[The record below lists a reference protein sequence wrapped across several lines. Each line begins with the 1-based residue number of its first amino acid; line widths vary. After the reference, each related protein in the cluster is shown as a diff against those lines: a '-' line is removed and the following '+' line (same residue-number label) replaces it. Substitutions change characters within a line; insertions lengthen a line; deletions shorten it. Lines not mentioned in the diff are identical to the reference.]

1 VSDETPTPATPA
13 DLDPAVTGPTRDG
26 HYPEIAN
33 YRILQKLGEGGMGEV
48 YRADQEKPVR
58 RRVALKVIKR
68 GMDSREVVARF
79 ESERQALAMMDHPSI
94 AKVFD
99 AGTTERG
106 RPFFVMEHVKGI
118 PISEYCDTHHLTT
131 PERLE
136 LFIQVCEGAQHAHQ
150 KGIIHRDLK
159 PSNILVEIQ
168 DGRPVPKIIDF
179 GVAKATAQPLTER
192 TLFTQHGQLIGTPE
206 YMSPEQ
212 AEMSGLDI
220 DTRTDVY
227 SLGVVLYELLV
238 GALPFDSKQL
248 RKGGF
253 DQLRRRIRQ
262 QDPPRPSARITALG
276 EISTTTAQR
285 RRTDVPSLTRQLR
298 GDLDWIVMKALEK
311 DRTRRYASASELAA
325 DLRRH
330 LNNEPVSAGPP
341 SALYRLRKFA
351 LRHRAA
357 VSAAAL
363 VLLALII
370 GIVGTTVGLMRALRA
385 ERRAS
390 SEAETAR
397 QVSDFLVELF
407 EVSDPEEAQGET
419 ITAREILE
427 KGARRIEREL
437 RDQPL
442 TRARLMHTIGTVHR
456 RLGMYEEAVPLLEEA
471 LEIREELL
479 EGRDPELA
487 ASLVSLAGLYHRQG
501 RYEEAVALAKRATAL
516 YEAVFGPEHPKVA
529 EALSPLAWAYARQE
543 KRSEAEPLFRRAL
556 AIRQSALE
564 PGHPDIAESL
574 NDLGILFWR
583 EGRYEEAEPFLQD
596 AVATYERV
604 YGLDDFRVRSTL
616 NNLAVLYWTQGR
628 YGEAEEVFK
637 RTLAIKER
645 VLGPESPE
653 VASTLNNLGV
663 LYDGQGR
670 YAEAEPLLVRA
681 LAIHRRTLG
690 PDHDKVGM
698 ALGNL
703 AWVYYRQGK
712 YDQAEPL
719 YRQALAIYEASLG
732 ADHPSVGI
740 LLRDH
745 ALLHADRGEF
755 AQAEQMLER
764 SLTIRENAFGD
775 EHPEVA
781 ETAYALAELYK
792 RQELFSQAEPFYER
806 ALAIRRSKLGVD
818 HPAVEETLSG
828 YADLLRRTGREAAA
842 AVLEGDLRKLP

>member
-33 YRILQKLGEGGMGEV
+33 SRILQKLGEGGMGEV

-351 LRHRAA
+351 LRHKAA